1 MQCVMQKPV
10 PNARLMNIAR
20 FRIGDFEM
28 LICRVRIFF
37 RGKLTMERDKVRHQ
51 ISLEFLHV
59 FARSLAADK
68 FFPRLEEIF
77 ERNDIIVCMLKSNFG
92 HNGDNQPTNKIL
104 PVLGKVK
111 ESYLLWYKFY
121 LDLPKTHRHSLGQ
134 RIDTLFVEIIEAI
147 SAASFLSPGEK
158 HPYVRLA
165 IKKADTLRVLLLVL
179 WETKSL
185 DDKKYIALSV
195 KLDEVGKMLGG
206 WNGQL
211 TKQNSPAKAGEK

>member
-1 MQCVMQKPV
+1 V
-10 PNARLMNIAR
+10 A
-20 FRIGDFEM
+20 
-28 LICRVRIFF
+28 
-37 RGKLTMERDKVRHQ
+37 T
-51 ISLEFLHV
+51 
-59 FARSLAADK
+59 
-68 FFPRLEEIF
+68 
-77 ERNDIIVCMLKSNFG
+77 
-92 HNGDNQPTNKIL
+92 NQPTNQRIL
-104 PVLGKVK
+104 PVLSKVK
-111 ESYLLWYKFY
+111 ASYLLWYKFY

-195 KLDEVGKMLGG
+195 KLDEAGKMLGG

-211 TKQNSPAKAGEK
+211 TKQNSPTKKEY